1 MDNIYDNT
9 EVNEEDG
16 ERTLKDTTTPV
27 YYRPLQLDNG
37 LLDPHTFVKFW
48 QSELR
53 MLTAIGIGPILDNK
67 HMQTNSQPPYTLTN
81 LVKNCF
87 NDSTQSSMADS
98 VRLKVFKKSDA
109 PPSAT
114 MTLPPG
120 NCSLSTQPSHTFYPI
135 DRSIFFSFV
144 YEVSKME
151 HLKEFKELNRDVI
164 SSEVVC
170 PSQASIERGLA
181 EENMKK
187 LTTDQRMQDSRLRK
201 LEKHPM
207 VMLMQLSVWNEKV
220 CCVPLNELNGF
231 QDFFELYSLD
241 VSIYFYILLPLNIIC
256 LLRIRPLN
264 IICLLR
270 IL

>member
-1 MDNIYDNT
+1 M
-9 EVNEEDG
+9 
-16 ERTLKDTTTPV
+16 
-27 YYRPLQLDNG
+27 
-37 LLDPHTFVKFW
+37 
-48 QSELR
+48 
-53 MLTAIGIGPILDNK
+53 
-67 HMQTNSQPPYTLTN
+67 YTLTN

-87 NDSTQSSMADS
+87 NDSTGSNMSDS

-109 PPSAT
+109 PPTAT

-120 NCSLSTQPSHTFYPI
+120 NSSLSTQHSHTFYPI

-151 HLKEFKELNRDVI
+151 HLKEFKEQNRDVI

-207 VMLMQLSVWNEKV
+207 IMLMQLSVWNEKV

-241 VSIYFYILLPLNIIC
+241 VSINYYIF
-256 LLRIRPLN
+256 RPLN
-264 IICLLR
+264 IICLLG
-270 IL
+270 ILHILLHLLLPYLCLIIGGI